1 MLAFIVSGFFACQS
15 KDSETISEPV
25 AAVDLRPNVRV
36 ESVEEQAFVR
46 TLSLPATVFAKR
58 SAILAPK
65 AQGRLSQ

>member
-36 ESVEEQAFVR
+36 ESVEEQALFEPYLYQQQYLR
-46 TLSLPATVFAKR
+46 NALLS
-58 SAILAPK
+58 
-65 AQGRLSQ
+65 